1 MVYMSLELTAGTST
15 SMAFGVR
22 NDTHWTDGITF
33 QGLSS
38 TEWRTFTW
46 AFPIPS
52 TGRITLITGVKVTVG
67 EPSSNVVWIEGTV
80 LLRNF
85 HLYLS
90 SDLATISAPLVCEKD
105 VTFNASLEA
114 QHAYIKSIT
123 AGQYFSSSDQR
134 IKNDIRDASLQS
146 CQEVFDA
153 VSVKTY
159 ERTDLAPGKRI
170 GFIAQ
175 DIQQSLPGTGE
186 FANLVGTRPGKDG
199 EELLTIDYSRL
210 LTIAWAQLKIQQAQ
224 IADLTSR
231 LEALEEAQ

>member
-1 MVYMSLELTAGTST
+1 MSLELKAGTST

-46 AFPIPS
+46 SFAIPS
-52 TGRITLITGVKVTVG
+52 TGRITLITGVTVTVG
-67 EPSSNVVWIEGTV
+67 EPSSNVTWVQGTV

-85 HLYLS
+85 HLYRS
-90 SDLATISAPLVCEKD
+90 ADLVTIDAPLTCEKD
-105 VTFNASLEA
+105 VTFNASIEA
-114 QHAYIKSIT
+114 QHAYITSIT
-123 AGQYFSSSDQR
+123 AAQYLSSSDQR

-146 CQEVFDA
+146 CQQVFDA
-153 VSVKTY
+153 VEVKTY

-175 DIQQSLPGTGE
+175 DVQGSLPEE
-186 FANLVGTRPGKDG
+186 FANLVGTRPSGLG
-199 EELLTIDYSRL
+199 EVLTLDYSRL
-210 LTIAWAQLKIQQAQ
+210 VCVLWGVVKNLQAR
-224 IADLTSR
+224 I
-231 LEALEEAQ
+231 EALEANNLP

>member
-46 AFPIPS
+46 SFAIPS

-80 LLRNF
+80 RLRNF
-85 HLYLS
+85 HLYRS
-90 SDLATISAPLVCEKD
+90 ADLVTIDAPLACQKD
-105 VTFNASLEA
+105 VLFNASLEA
-114 QHAYIKSIT
+114 ENAYVTRIT
-123 AGQYFSSSDQR
+123 AGQYFSTSDKR
-134 IKNDIRDASLQS
+134 IKNDIQDASLEA
-146 CQEVFDA
+146 CQRIFDA
-153 VSVKTY
+153 VAPKVY
-159 ERTDLAPGKRI
+159 ERTDLPGKRI
-170 GFIAQ
+170 GFVAQ
-175 DIQQSLPGTGE
+175 EVEQSLPAE
-186 FANLVGTRPGKDG
+186 FANLVGTRPGADG
-199 EELLTIDYSRL
+199 QELLTIDYSRL
-210 LTIAWAQLKIQQAQ
+210 ITIAWAQLKIQQAQ